1 MLAYFS
7 YPDNAEPRSS
17 LVFLAGSCFVLNL
30 RLHLD
35 QPISLKSSQV
45 LPLFFSLI
53 FLSQGEKYNSRV
65 KSIIMFCTGSLETL
79 QERELS

>member
-7 YPDNAEPRSS
+7 YPDIAEPRSC
-17 LVFLAGSCFVLNL
+17 LMFLAGSCFVLNM
-30 RLHLD
+30 RLHPD

-53 FLSQGEKYNSRV
+53 FLSQGEKYNRGE
-65 KSIIMFCTGSLETL
+65 KSIIMFCTGPLETL